1 MKICMIAYAQYV
13 CDARIKAYVR
23 SIEQKGGR
31 IDVFVLKED
40 DNKKFEQAGNS
51 RIYYLTKK
59 YQGGN
64 AFAYLLSYLAF
75 FLVAFI
81 QVSRMSIKER
91 YSAIHVHNM
100 PNFIIFAA
108 IIPKLLGTQVL
119 LDVHDLMTVNYM
131 TKFRVGHDNIL
142 IKCLVIEQRISA
154 RMASY
159 VLCAD
164 HMQKHYL
171 ESVCKLPKGKV
182 RVIMNLPNEAIFRP
196 LTKERRSNDNFRLV
210 YHGTIAKRLGIDIML
225 EALAKIADDI
235 PIHLSIYGA
244 GDFLTEA
251 MRLANSL
258 GLNGKVYFSK
268 AFFPAEMIREM
279 VKDMDLGIIANR
291 RSLAT
296 DRYMMPVKLLEY
308 VFLKI
313 PVVAPRLEIIQ
324 SYFDESMV
332 KYYEPENTDDLAK
345 CIVELY
351 KTPKERESLV
361 TRASRFYEE
370 HSWKTQAEE
379 YLELVS

>member
-1 MKICMIAYAQYV
+1 
-13 CDARIKAYVR
+13 
-23 SIEQKGGR
+23 
-31 IDVFVLKED
+31 
-40 DNKKFEQAGNS
+40 
-51 RIYYLTKK
+51 
-59 YQGGN
+59 
-64 AFAYLLSYLAF
+64 
-75 FLVAFI
+75 
-81 QVSRMSIKER
+81 
-91 YSAIHVHNM
+91 
-100 PNFIIFAA
+100 
-108 IIPKLLGTQVL
+108 
-119 LDVHDLMTVNYM
+119 
-131 TKFRVGHDNIL
+131 
-142 IKCLVIEQRISA
+142 
-154 RMASY
+154 
-159 VLCAD
+159 
-164 HMQKHYL
+164 
-171 ESVCKLPKGKV
+171 
-182 RVIMNLPNEAIFRP
+182 MNLPNEEIFRP
-196 LTKERRSNDNFRLV
+196 LTKERVSSDKFRLV

-225 EALAKIADDI
+225 EALSKIGNDI

-244 GDFLTEA
+244 GDFLDDA
-251 MRLANSL
+251 MRLANTL
-258 GLNGKVYFSK
+258 GLNGKVHFSK
-268 AFFPAEMIREM
+268 TFFPAEMIREM

-351 KTPKERESLV
+351 KTPKERASLV